1 MPSQLT
7 WFGGSGPF
15 IYDTNCAASGSLIT
29 TPVKDLVDWPKWGI
43 GSARGFFDKG
53 GSCHNPNWATNENG
67 RLILLTNYLAFS
79 WAKIQYSGSND
90 WEWGNADQEMAY
102 LTNLNAQIGVC
113 WSWWYP
119 SNSPNSSAYC
129 TNGCTSN
136 AYPCNVSADPPW
148 ASTISTT
155 EYALCKGNFINKFVA
170 RYSTAMWRHVNAQ
183 GITNGLRFVE
193 PENEPDGFTPSHLKM
208 SISILKAS
216 QGARTNGVQLIG
228 WCSWSR
234 NGQSLSNFVA
244 YGGTSLVDGIS
255 FHFYPYSDDD
265 PSTGSPTPFSS
276 WGEQTNAPLDSW
288 TTNTAVNGYCPDCPN
303 GGRIDSWLNWMHT
316 QIPTNFACYVT
327 EVGIDYEDPGSYPK
341 LPWVPID
348 PIRMAKYIILLKAG
362 RVTGFNFN
370 GELWYYN
377 NNLASEFPDPPSTLG
392 RAAIWT
398 AYWLQNLP
406 FSGMVS
412 NGNALVYSFGSG
424 SNKVTFAW
432 TYEGTTQSVTV
443 AGYTEAIDL
452 YSNSLD
458 TVSVL
463 SSNITVLLGPG
474 DITFPETGGVGGSS
488 VDAPV
493 AAFSATP
500 TYGATPMIVKF
511 ADRSAGTITNR
522 HWQFGDGFVT
532 NTLGPTVVHRYTVPG
547 SNTVQLIVSG
557 PSGASIDAQTN
568 LVIVTPFP
576 LPVNTVD
583 SGGLPPFTGSK
594 NGGTNNM
601 LTVNGAANSSWRF
614 LITY

>member
-1 MPSQLT
+1 
-7 WFGGSGPF
+7 
-15 IYDTNCAASGSLIT
+15 
-29 TPVKDLVDWPKWGI
+29 
-43 GSARGFFDKG
+43 
-53 GSCHNPNWATNENG
+53 
-67 RLILLTNYLAFS
+67 
-79 WAKIQYSGSND
+79 
-90 WEWGNADQEMAY
+90 
-102 LTNLNAQIGVC
+102 
-113 WSWWYP
+113 
-119 SNSPNSSAYC
+119 
-129 TNGCTSN
+129 
-136 AYPCNVSADPPW
+136 
-148 ASTISTT
+148 
-155 EYALCKGNFINKFVA
+155 
-170 RYSTAMWRHVNAQ
+170 
-183 GITNGLRFVE
+183 
-193 PENEPDGFTPSHLKM
+193 
-208 SISILKAS
+208 
-216 QGARTNGVQLIG
+216 
-228 WCSWSR
+228 
-234 NGQSLSNFVA
+234 
-244 YGGTSLVDGIS
+244 
-255 FHFYPYSDDD
+255 
-265 PSTGSPTPFSS
+265 
-276 WGEQTNAPLDSW
+276 
-288 TTNTAVNGYCPDCPN
+288 
-303 GGRIDSWLNWMHT
+303 
-316 QIPTNFACYVT
+316 
-327 EVGIDYEDPGSYPK
+327 
-341 LPWVPID
+341 
-348 PIRMAKYIILLKAG
+348 
-362 RVTGFNFN
+362 
-370 GELWYYN
+370 
-377 NNLASEFPDPPSTLG
+377 
-392 RAAIWT
+392 
-398 AYWLQNLP
+398 
-406 FSGMVS
+406 MVS